1 MAVLGENRYGKAEV
15 RVVHVDRSREPHVLR
30 DWNVSVSLAGDMREV
45 HLSGAND
52 RVLPT
57 DTQKNTVYALAQ
69 RLGAVEPEVFALAL
83 ARHFVDNQAGITRA
97 TVRLDSYGWTATGPH
112 SLVRSGAEVRTVTV
126 VHDGQS
132 GSRVIGGLRELT
144 LLNTTDS
151 EFWGFA
157 RDEYTTL
164 AETTDRIL
172 ATSVEARW
180 RFRATDAAD
189 GPDHDGCDWAA
200 AYQRARQALL
210 DAFAGTYSYSLQQ
223 SLYAM
228 GCRVLA
234 EAPEVCE
241 VRLALPNKHHFL
253 VDLSPFGQP
262 NDNEVYH
269 AADRPYGLIEG
280 QVLADDAPDA
290 GPAWS

>member
-1 MAVLGENRYGKAEV
+1 MAILGDNRYGKAEV
-15 RVVHVDRSREPHVLR
+15 RVVRVDRSSEPHTLS

-69 RLGAVEPEVFALAL
+69 QLGAVEPEVFALTL
-83 ARHFVDNQAGITRA
+83 ARHFVDRQAGISRA
-97 TVRLDSYGWTATGPH
+97 RVQLHSYGWTAVGPH

-126 VHDGQS
+126 LHDEQS
-132 GSRVIGGLRELT
+132 GSWVVGGLRELT

-157 RDEYTTL
+157 RDEFTTL

-180 RFRATDAAD
+180 RFRNAD
-189 GPDHDGCDWAA
+189 CNWAA
-200 AYQRARQALL
+200 AYARARQALV
-210 DAFAGTYSYSLQQ
+210 DAFVSTYSYSLQQ
-223 SLYAM
+223 TLYAM

-234 EAPEVCE
+234 EVPEACE

-253 VDLSPFGQP
+253 VDLQPFGQP
-262 NDNEVYH
+262 NDNEVYL

-290 GPAWS
+290 GPAWP

>member
-15 RVVHVDRSREPHVLR
+15 RVVHVDRSATPHAIR

-69 RLGAVEPEVFALAL
+69 QLGAVEPEVFALAL
-83 ARHFVDNQAGITRA
+83 ARHFVDRQAGISRA
-97 TVRLDSYGWTATGPH
+97 RVRLDSYGWTAIGPH
-112 SLVRSGAEVRTVTV
+112 SLVRSGGEVRSVAV
-126 VHDGQS
+126 VHDEQS
-132 GSRVIGGLRELT
+132 GSWVVGGLGELT

-164 AETTDRIL
+164 AETTDRML

-180 RFRATDAAD
+180 RFRDTD
-189 GPDHDGCDWAA
+189 CDWAPA
-200 AYQRARQALL
+200 FQRARQALL

-234 EAPEVCE
+234 EVPELCE

-280 QVLADDAPDA
+280 RVLADDAADA

>member
-1 MAVLGENRYGKAEV
+1 MAILGENRYGKAEV
-15 RVVHVDRSREPHVLR
+15 RVVHVDRGRRPHGIR
-30 DWNVSVSLAGDMREV
+30 DWNVSVSLAGDMRDT

-52 RVLPT
+52 QVLPT

-69 RLGAVEPEVFALAL
+69 QLGGVEPEVFALAL
-83 ARHFVDNQAGITRA
+83 ARHFVEGQPAIMRA
-97 TVRLDSYGWTATGPH
+97 RVQVESYGWNPVGPH

-126 VHDGQS
+126 THDEQS
-132 GSRVIGGLRELT
+132 GSWVLGGLRELT
-144 LLNTTDS
+144 LLNTTGS
-151 EFWGFA
+151 EFRGFA

-164 AETTDRIL
+164 AEAADRML

-180 RFRATDAAD
+180 RFRTAD
-189 GPDHDGCDWAA
+189 CDWAA
-200 AYQRARQALL
+200 AYERARQALIG
-210 DAFAGTYSYSLQQ
+210 AFVDTYSHSLQQ

-228 GCRVLA
+228 GSRVLA

-253 VDLSPFGQP
+253 VDLSPFGLP
-262 NDNEVYH
+262 NDNEVYL

-280 QVLADDAPDA
+280 QLLAEDAPDA